1 MRVVTYKVKNVQRVL
16 SEIAG
21 LLVLT
26 RILTLV
32 LRSFN
37 EWSFNRK
44 MTKENNEDV
53 REVFTYSNFKKA
65 MTEIR
70 EIKAENLEI
79 GKENLEIKAK
89 NQEIESINQ
98 QIEDKY

>member
-1 MRVVTYKVKNVQRVL
+1 MQRVL

-32 LRSFN
+32 LHSFN
-37 EWSFNRK
+37 EWSFYRK
-44 MTKENNEDV
+44 MRKENNEDV

-65 MTEIR
+65 MVEIR
-70 EIKAENLEI
+70 EIKT
-79 GKENLEIKAK
+79 KS
-89 NQEIESINQ
+89 QEIES
-98 QIEDKY
+98 KYQEV

>member
-1 MRVVTYKVKNVQRVL
+1 MAIEVIPFYSYSDYTTLYLQIDPIVTVVTYKVKTLQRVL
-16 SEIAG
+16 TEIAG

-44 MTKENNEDV
+44 MKKENNEDI
-53 REVFTYSNFKKA
+53 REVFTY
-65 MTEIR
+65 
-70 EIKAENLEI
+70 
-79 GKENLEIKAK
+79 
-89 NQEIESINQ
+89 
-98 QIEDKY
+98 